1 MAVLCAAFRQATIH
15 TLRATAPPVKPPN
28 VSASIRLLSAS
39 SRRLPDVTTMNATQ
53 PLKSA
58 FTPLSIEGILRY
70 TSNIY

>member
-1 MAVLCAAFRQATIH
+1 
-15 TLRATAPPVKPPN
+15 
-28 VSASIRLLSAS
+28 
-39 SRRLPDVTTMNATQ
+39 MNATQ